1 MASFLIQTINDQIKH
16 DFCFHLAQAI
26 EYQNWY
32 SNGIVS
38 HVSYLDNDIKRPA
51 CIPVGSLEFV
61 FEYVGYHYGHRKQQP
76 IKPIN
81 IPKEL
86 FYFKYL
92 KRNCWANVIKKNINP
107 ACFIKSATA
116 YKKYNEI
123 IMDKYTLS
131 FAPEDN
137 YFVSELIDIES
148 EWRCFV
154 FRNKLI
160 GINNYSG
167 DFTLFPDVSLIKEV
181 IDNYNNCPLSYTL
194 DVGINKSGTFIIEVH
209 PFVSCGLYGFA
220 DYRVLPQMF
229 VDGYYYLL
237 GRS

>member
-32 SNGIVS
+32 SNGIIS

-92 KRNCWANVIKKNINP
+92 KRNCWANVIKK
-107 ACFIKSATA
+107 
-116 YKKYNEI
+116 KYQ
-123 IMDKYTLS
+123 
-131 FAPEDN
+131 
-137 YFVSELIDIES
+137 
-148 EWRCFV
+148 
-154 FRNKLI
+154 
-160 GINNYSG
+160 SG
-167 DFTLFPDVSLIKEV
+167 
-181 IDNYNNCPLSYTL
+181 
-194 DVGINKSGTFIIEVH
+194 
-209 PFVSCGLYGFA
+209 
-220 DYRVLPQMF
+220 MF
-229 VDGYYYLL
+229 Y
-237 GRS
+237 